1 MGQRS
6 LPSQP
11 LAAPLPCLSHA
22 IRPCAPFPLPLPCSF
37 FDQISQ
43 DTGKFVFGVKD
54 TLACL
59 VSSQVLPPPHGCYF
73 PVWLWGVGGLAGG
86 CFASRTRWPAW

>member
-1 MGQRS
+1 MAAL
-6 LPSQP
+6 LPP
-11 LAAPLPCLSHA
+11 PTAAL
-22 IRPCAPFPLPLPCSF
+22 CSF

-59 VSSQVLPPPHGCYF
+59 VSITHAALLGCMQTLRVTWCCEAGAMPAY
-73 PVWLWGVGGLAGG
+73 PAQQPQPLRLAAAPR
-86 CFASRTRWPAW
+86 CWPRRPG